1 MEDLDDHQKAALF
14 YLTDCNGYSLS
25 EALDKLDDVSM
36 YEGDLIDAASQLFD
50 DCYLAEVPEAVQPYI
65 DYEAFA
71 NDCRLGGD
79 MYEFRLDGT
88 TWTVTNAGEV

>member
-1 MEDLDDHQKAALF
+1 MFD
-14 YLTDCNGYSLS
+14 GSL
-25 EALDKLDDVSM
+25 
-36 YEGDLIDAASQLFD
+36 YDAATELFN
-50 DCYLAEVPEAVQPYI
+50 DCYLSDVPEAVQPYI